1 MNPWKW
7 SIVVSHIVYIQS
19 AEIKSIQSEAKVEH
33 LMIFW
38 SDCFSKLHFPGNEK
52 FSQDL
57 NFTKTHFKMC
67 MKKKHSER
75 LIVLKLLSKSKNKN
89 THCHCGGRSRS
100 PENIQNKKE
109 N

>member
-57 NFTKTHFKMC
+57 NFTKRIHKEIVSFNAHLDI
-67 MKKKHSER
+67 KKS
-75 LIVLKLLSKSKNKN
+75 KN
-89 THCHCGGRSRS
+89 THCHCGGRSM
-100 PENIQNKKE
+100 
-109 N
+109 